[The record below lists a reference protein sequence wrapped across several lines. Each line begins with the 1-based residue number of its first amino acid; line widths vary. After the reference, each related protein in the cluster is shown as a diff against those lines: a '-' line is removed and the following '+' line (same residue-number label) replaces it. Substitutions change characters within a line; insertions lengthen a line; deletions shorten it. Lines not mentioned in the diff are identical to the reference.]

1 MRKERIKSLKLD
13 MTLLHRDFDLEAV
26 RPQDVLQPAMVEVKL
41 AGVMSIEAAERIKA
55 LAEDMLGVKVEEPI
69 IARGGGRP
77 GE

>member
-41 AGVMSIEAAERIKA
+41 EGVMSIQAAERIKD
-55 LAEDMLGVKVEEPI
+55 LAEEMLGTKKEDEIVQ
-69 IARGGGRP
+69 A
-77 GE
+77 